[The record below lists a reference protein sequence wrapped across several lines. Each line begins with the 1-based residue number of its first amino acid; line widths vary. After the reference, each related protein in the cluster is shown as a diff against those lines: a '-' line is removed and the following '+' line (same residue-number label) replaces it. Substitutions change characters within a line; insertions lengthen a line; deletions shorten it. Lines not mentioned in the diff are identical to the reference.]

1 MMKPRAERLRA
12 HAAGKGDVLV
22 QSAVLLE
29 LHGDLDYVFCAF
41 LFSHDTDSAV
51 M

>member
-1 MMKPRAERLRA
+1 MMKPRAESLRA
-12 HAAGKGDVLV
+12 YAAGKGDVLV

-29 LHGDLDYVFCAF
+29 LYGDLDYVLCAF
-41 LFSHDTDSAV
+41 LFSHDAYSAG